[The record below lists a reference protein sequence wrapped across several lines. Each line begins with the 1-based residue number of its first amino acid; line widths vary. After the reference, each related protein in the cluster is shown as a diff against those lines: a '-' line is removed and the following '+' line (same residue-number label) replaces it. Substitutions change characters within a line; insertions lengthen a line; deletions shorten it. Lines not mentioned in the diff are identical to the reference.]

1 MTEELLLM
9 IASAFLSVSALAL
22 SIFNLQHLEVPLKRA
37 AAIIAEALR
46 LSEPLV
52 PALRNSQIDNYI
64 REILKSF
71 SESDPFFRQSLE
83 ATGET
88 AEHVADVL
96 PLLDPSLQT
105 LGKAISLP
113 TDQARSLM
121 STVVHRVKD
130 YDNKVQEIR
139 ADIQRLLN

>member
-1 MTEELLLM
+1 MDSELLM
-9 IASAFLSVSALAL
+9 FASTLVISLTALVLSV
-22 SIFNLQHLEVPLKRA
+22 FNLQHLEVPIKRA

-52 PALRNSQIDNYI
+52 PFFRTSSIDNHI
-64 REILKSF
+64 REALTALAKSD
-71 SESDPFFRQSLE
+71 SFFRQSLE

-96 PLLDPSLQT
+96 PILDPTLQT

-113 TDQARSLM
+113 TDQSRSLM

-130 YDNKVQEIR
+130 YDNMVQQIR
-139 ADIQRLLN
+139 GDLQRLI